1 MIITSKPCDL
11 MHPLLTGKETMHSV
25 KVGTQRTTQLFQ
37 SPVIDPIF
45 SIQPLK
51 TLLVFDKTKWLT
63 IKSHN
68 TSRLN
73 TPATMEIERQIFIK

>member
-1 MIITSKPCDL
+1 MTSNPCDL
-11 MHPLLTGKETMHSV
+11 THPLLTGKETMHSV

-63 IKSHN
+63 INSHN
-68 TSRLN
+68 ISRLN

>member
-1 MIITSKPCDL
+1 MIMTSKPCDL
-11 MHPLLTGKETMHSV
+11 MHPLLTEKETMHSV
-25 KVGTQRTTQLFQ
+25 KVVTQRTTQLFQ

>member
-1 MIITSKPCDL
+1 MIMTSKPCDL
-11 MHPLLTGKETMHSV
+11 THPLLTGKETMHSV

-51 TLLVFDKTKWLT
+51 TKWLT
-63 IKSHN
+63 INSHN
-68 TSRLN
+68 ISRLN

>member
-1 MIITSKPCDL
+1 MTSKPCDL
-11 MHPLLTGKETMHSV
+11 THPLLTGKETMHSV

-63 IKSHN
+63 INSHN
-68 TSRLN
+68 ISRLN

>member
-1 MIITSKPCDL
+1 MTSKPCDL
-11 MHPLLTGKETMHSV
+11 THPLLTGKETMHSV

-63 IKSHN
+63 INSHN
-68 TSRLN
+68 ISRLN
-73 TPATMEIERQIFIK
+73 TPATMEIEGQIFIK

>member
-1 MIITSKPCDL
+1 MKMTSKPCDL
-11 MHPLLTGKETMHSV
+11 THHLLTGKETMHSV

-63 IKSHN
+63 INSHN
-68 TSRLN
+68 ISRLN
-73 TPATMEIERQIFIK
+73 TPATIEIERQIFIK

>member
-1 MIITSKPCDL
+1 MIMTSKPCDL
-11 MHPLLTGKETMHSV
+11 THPLLTGKETMHSV

-51 TLLVFDKTKWLT
+51 TLLLC
-63 IKSHN
+63 I
-68 TSRLN
+68 
-73 TPATMEIERQIFIK
+73 